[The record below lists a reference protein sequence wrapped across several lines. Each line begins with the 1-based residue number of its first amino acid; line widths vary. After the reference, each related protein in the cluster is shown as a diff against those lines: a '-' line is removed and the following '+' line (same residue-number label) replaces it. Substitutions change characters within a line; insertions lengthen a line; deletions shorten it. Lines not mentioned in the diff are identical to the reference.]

1 MVFIIMKFFL
11 QSSIFLKLVGFIWAL
26 AGLIATI
33 IIGLTYG
40 IAIIAGVVIVLLV
53 IMGIVNLIKVNKD
66 KNKTLNSS
74 NSNNAT
80 I

>member
-1 MVFIIMKFFL
+1 MKFFL

-26 AGLIATI
+26 AGVIATI
-33 IIGLTYG
+33 IIGFTYG
-40 IAIIAGVVIVLLV
+40 IAIIAGIVIILL
-53 IMGIVNLIKVNKD
+53 IIIGIFNLIKGNKA
-66 KNKTLNSS
+66 KNKTINSS

>member
-1 MVFIIMKFFL
+1 MKFFL
-11 QSSIFLKLVGFIWAL
+11 QSSIFVKLMGFIWGL

>member
-1 MVFIIMKFFL
+1 MKFFL

-53 IMGIVNLIKVNKD
+53 IMGIVSLIKVNKD

>member
-1 MVFIIMKFFL
+1 MKFFL

>member
-1 MVFIIMKFFL
+1 MKFFL
-11 QSSIFLKLVGFIWAL
+11 QSSIFIKLMGFIWGL